1 MRKYVQIL
9 LVSIRNPA
17 FLMLLLGFIASSIIS
32 KLFIKMRLG
41 FYANEMFTVQFVFS
55 LWLCF
60 MLGLVLKRQFANHRA
75 SILPGYRA
83 PHLVVAFLV
92 FVFLVMVVWMWEI
105 GTKVN
110 FEISSAALFGVHTT
124 CLFMAVFIVYL
135 GFLSIGA
142 VLVFAYLICLLIS
155 GESFAFVEQLSNT
168 THYNIYI
175 VTAIISLLVFMVI
188 RLMKIK
194 EDSFEYPFLLSWTEK
209 ALLKNQIKAS
219 NLVYSIFNPFKHI
232 FKSKRA
238 LDVYSKYP
246 RAKSTLMRSIHWDI
260 AEYRDLKSAWILI
273 AIGTPVFV
281 YFLNAFQF
289 ANEFFANAYSNFL
302 LLSIAPV
309 LIALGANYKKMMYWE
324 YDSLKP
330 IDKKTFILE
339 KGYSFFRDLVLFW
352 MLFVVYFAVIS
363 SLVLNAEILTTV
375 KFWSYLFFTGTYGY
389 LIMAWISYM
398 SSCSK
403 AKTVIFNGMCLCLL
417 TMILMELSAF
427 DAVTII
433 VCAIASF
440 VAGIIMLNITY
451 ARYCDKELGIMI

>member
-9 LVSIRNPA
+9 LVSLRNPA
-17 FLMLLLGFIASSIIS
+17 FLMLSVGFIASSIIS
-32 KLFIKMRLG
+32 RVFIKMRLG

-92 FVFLVMVVWMWEI
+92 FVFFVMVVWIWEI

-110 FEISSAALFGVHTT
+110 FEISSAALFGVHAT

-142 VLVFAYLICLLIS
+142 ILVFAYLICLLIS
-155 GESFAFVEQLSNT
+155 GGSFAFVEQLSNT
-168 THYNIYI
+168 TDYNIYI
-175 VTAIISLLVFMVI
+175 VTAIISSLIFMII

-209 ALLKNQIKAS
+209 SLLKNQLRAS
-219 NLVYSIFNPFKHI
+219 NFVYSFLNPFKHI
-232 FKSKRA
+232 FKVTPTIE
-238 LDVYSKYP
+238 VYPKYP
-246 RAKSTLMRSIHWDI
+246 RAKSILMRAIHWDLI
-260 AEYRDLKSAWILI
+260 EYRGLKSSFILI
-273 AIGTPVFV
+273 LIGTPVFV
-281 YFLNAFQF
+281 YFLSVFQF

-309 LIALGANYKKMMYWE
+309 LIALGFNYKKRMYWE

-352 MLFVVYFAVIS
+352 ILFVLYFALIS
-363 SLVLNAEILTTV
+363 SAVLNAEILGTL
-375 KFWSYLFFTGTYGY
+375 KFWSYLLFTGTYGY
-389 LIMAWISYM
+389 LVMAWICYM

-417 TMILMELSAF
+417 TMVLMEMSVFNVL
-427 DAVTII
+427 TIF
-433 VCAIASF
+433 VCSMVSF
-440 VAGIIMLNITY
+440 VAGIIMLNIAY
-451 ARYCDKELGIMI
+451 ARYCDKELGIMN

>member
-1 MRKYVQIL
+1 MRKYAQIL
-9 LVSIRNPA
+9 LLSIRNPA
-17 FLMLLLGFIASSIIS
+17 FLMLSLGFIASSVIS
-32 KLFIKMRLG
+32 KGFITMRLG

-92 FVFLVMVVWMWEI
+92 FVFFVIVVWMWEI

-168 THYNIYI
+168 THFNIYI
-175 VTAIISLLVFMVI
+175 VAAIISLFVFMII

-209 ALLKNQIKAS
+209 SLLKNQLRAS
-219 NLVYSIFNPFKHI
+219 NLVYSFFNPFKHI
-232 FKSKRA
+232 FKSKQKIS
-238 LDVYSKYP
+238 VYPKYP
-246 RAKSTLMRSIHWDI
+246 RAKNALIRSIHWDI
-260 AEYRDLKSAWILI
+260 NEYREMRGTWCLI
-273 AIGTPVFV
+273 VFGTPAFI
-281 YFLNAFQF
+281 YFLKVFQF
-289 ANEFFANAYSNFL
+289 GNEFFANAYFNFL
-302 LLSIAPV
+302 LLSVAPV
-309 LIALGANYKKMMYWE
+309 LIALGSNYKKMMYWA

-330 IDKKTFILE
+330 IDKRTFILE
-339 KGYSFFRDLVLFW
+339 KGFGFFRDLILFW
-352 MLFVVYFAVIS
+352 FLFVVYFAVIS
-363 SLVLNAEILTTV
+363 SAVLNAGIMATV
-375 KFWSYLFFTGTYGY
+375 KFWSYLLFTGAYGY
-389 LIMAWISYM
+389 LIMAWIAYM
-398 SSCSK
+398 SSCLK
-403 AKTVIFNGMCLCLL
+403 AVTVIFNGMCLCLL
-417 TMILMELSAF
+417 TMLLMQLVILDVLS
-427 DAVTII
+427 I
-433 VCAIASF
+433 VFCVFISF
-440 VAGIIMLNITY
+440 VSANILIRVTY
-451 ARYCDKELGIMI
+451 DKYCEKELGTMI